1 MLQYFGSELRV
12 ADRYAGQVITYVNGE
27 ATLSSQTPPTP
38 TRIVIVK
45 PHPITGKEL
54 LSLPDGGHIREWTK
68 SWTEST
74 VEGQESPVA
83 PDVIGVDN
91 DFYRVHVIYDRRP
104 EGGALKFF
112 MRRLS
117 KDEPSPLDNFT
128 G

>member
-1 MLQYFGSELRV
+1 MLQFFGTELRI
-12 ADRYAGQVITYVNGE
+12 ADRFVNPQGSYVNGE
-27 ATLSSQTPPTP
+27 YVLISSTPNTP
-38 TRIVIVK
+38 TQITIVK

-54 LSLPDGGHIREWTK
+54 EAMPDGGHVRDYVK
-68 SWTEST
+68 SWTLST
-74 VEGQESPVA
+74 VSNQEGGVG

-91 DFYRVHVIYDRRP
+91 EFFRVRVIYDRRP

-117 KDEPSPLDNFT
+117 QDEQSKLDIYT